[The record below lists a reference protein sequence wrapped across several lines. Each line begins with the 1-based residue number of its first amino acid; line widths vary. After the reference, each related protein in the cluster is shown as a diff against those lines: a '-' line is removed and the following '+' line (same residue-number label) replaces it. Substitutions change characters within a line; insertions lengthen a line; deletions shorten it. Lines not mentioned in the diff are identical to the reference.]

1 MLFEKLKEWLGVAP
15 AVDFAELVKGGAPII
30 DVRSKAEFAGGH
42 IRGSVNIPLQ
52 ELTANLRKLP
62 DPELPIVVCCA
73 SGMRSASA
81 RSMLIAKGYRRVYNG
96 GGWRSLAN
104 RI

>member
-1 MLFEKLKEWLGVAP
+1 MLFEKLKAWLGVAP
-15 AVDFAELVKGGAPII
+15 AVDYAALVKAGAPII
-30 DVRSKAEFAGGH
+30 DVRTKAEFAGGH

-52 ELTANLRKLP
+52 ELGANLKRFP
-62 DPELPIVVCCA
+62 DLESPVVVCCA

-81 RSMLIAKGYRRVYNG
+81 RSLLIAKGYRRVYNG

-104 RI
+104 RL